1 MYFRMLLFSLTNH
14 LEMLQYM
21 YKIYAGGDFWGS
33 LYYGNYGEVT
43 SKWLYATRI

>member
-21 YKIYAGGDFWGS
+21 YKIYAGGIF
-33 LYYGNYGEVT
+33 GEAYIT
-43 SKWLYATRI
+43 EIMAK